1 MAAKKLYHKKNK
13 PTRRKREMSNDLL
26 FHFLQVQENTS
37 SMSKPASESPPVTD
51 ESGFSIKE
59 LNHINEGILEQ
70 LQQVISDNKF
80 KTYFHKNLVL
90 SQLGIEHIIFTLP
103 TEFMKNIISDQFM
116 NELDNAI
123 LNVLGK
129 KYVIELQVSAPA
141 HKSLSSNQSSILR
154 NNNPSEPPAPR
165 SAKDASFTLDL
176 NNKSEDIQD
185 KVDSLVIKETR
196 PNNYVIVDNTKTF
209 DNFIFGP
216 SNQMAYN
223 ACKAVAL
230 NPGKKYSSIFLYS
243 DSGLGKTH
251 LLHAVANDI
260 YSRYPTLNVQLVSA
274 KDLISEMLNAI
285 RFQKMDEIHTKYSR
299 HLDVLMIDDIQILRK
314 TEGIQDQ
321 FFHLFN
327 ELHNQ
332 KKQLIFTA
340 DKNPKD
346 IEGIEERIK
355 TRLQWGL
362 VVDIQ
367 KPDLET
373 RIAILKRKAQDL
385 DLFLTEDI
393 LTLIAT
399 HINNSIRELEG
410 AIVKISACSELMS
423 MEVDCE
429 MVKDILKLDTYRVKK
444 DVSIE
449 DIARASATF
458 FEVSLADL
466 KSKSRDQRY
475 THPRHIAMY
484 LAYEKYSNTFKEIG
498 NFFNRDH
505 SSVVS
510 AVEKIRGLLKT
521 NSQITKDINSIEER
535 LD

>member
-1 MAAKKLYHKKNK
+1 M
-13 PTRRKREMSNDLL
+13 TNDLL
-26 FHFLQVQENTS
+26 SHFLKVQDNLAPPT
-37 SMSKPASESPPVTD
+37 PSPIVEKAAPID
-51 ESGFSIKE
+51 DQSFSLEE
-59 LNHINEGILEQ
+59 LSRINEGILDQ
-70 LQQVISDNKF
+70 LQQVVSENKF
-80 KTYFHKNLVL
+80 KTYFHKNLIL
-90 SQLGIEHIIFTLP
+90 THLGLEQIIFTLP
-103 TEFMKNIISDQFM
+103 TEFMKNIITDQFM
-116 NELDNAI
+116 NELNNAI
-123 LNVLGK
+123 INVLGK
-129 KYVIELQVSAPA
+129 KYLIELRTNAPA
-141 HKSLSSNQSSILR
+141 HKSLSSNQTSFLKNSSE
-154 NNNPSEPPAPR
+154 NSPPR
-165 SAKDASFTLDL
+165 SAKDVSFTLNLKDSREDL
-176 NNKSEDIQD
+176 QD
-185 KVDSLVIKETR
+185 KVDSLVINEIRSST
-196 PNNYVIVDNTKTF
+196 NHVIVDKTKTF
-209 DNFIFGP
+209 ENFIFGP

-223 ACKAVAL
+223 ACKAVSL
-230 NPGKKYSSIFLYS
+230 NPGKKYSSVFLYS

-260 YSRYPTLNVQLVSA
+260 YMRYPNLNVQLVSA

-285 RFQKMDEIHTKYSR
+285 RFQKMDDIHTKYSR
-299 HLDVLMIDDIQILRK
+299 HLDILMIDDIQILRK

-429 MVKDILKLDTYRVKK
+429 MVKNILKLDTYRLKK
-444 DVSIE
+444 DTSIE
-449 DIARASATF
+449 EIAKTAALY
-458 FEVSLADL
+458 FEVSLNDL
-466 KSKSRDQRY
+466 KSKSRDQKY

-484 LAYEKYSNTFKEIG
+484 VAYENFSNTFKEIG

-510 AVEKIRGLLKT
+510 AVEKIRTYIKSDTQL
-521 NSQITKDINSIEER
+521 SKDISNIEEK
-535 LD
+535 LNQ

>member
-1 MAAKKLYHKKNK
+1 
-13 PTRRKREMSNDLL
+13 MSNDLL
-26 FHFLQVQENTS
+26 SHFLQVQDTTTTISTPVAESN
-37 SMSKPASESPPVTD
+37 SKKD
-51 ESGFSIKE
+51 EAGFSFEE
-59 LNHINEGILEQ
+59 LNHINEGVLDQ
-70 LQQVISDNKF
+70 LQQVISENKF

-90 SQLGIEHIIFTLP
+90 SHLGVEHVVFTLP
-103 TEFMKNIISDQFM
+103 TEFMKTIIADQFM

-129 KYVIELQVSAPA
+129 KYVIELQVNIPA
-141 HKSLSSNQSSILR
+141 HKSLSSNQSSILK
-154 NNNPSEPPAPR
+154 NAAPEPVAPR
-165 SAKDASFTLDL
+165 SAKDVSFTLNLTDKNEDL
-176 NNKSEDIQD
+176 QD
-185 KVDSLVIKETR
+185 KVESMVIKETR
-196 PNNYVIVDNTKTF
+196 PSSNHVVVDNTKTF
-209 DNFIFGP
+209 DNFVFGP
-216 SNQMAYN
+216 SNQMAFN

-230 NPGKKYSSIFLYS
+230 NPGKKYTSIFLYS

-260 YSRYPTLNVQLVSA
+260 FARYPTLNIQLVSA

-299 HLDVLMIDDIQILRK
+299 HLDVLMIDDIQVLRK

-393 LTLIAT
+393 LTLIAS

-429 MVKDILKLDTYRVKK
+429 MVKDILKLDTYRIKK

-449 DIARASATF
+449 DIARASAQF

-484 LAYEKYSNTFKEIG
+484 VAYEKFNNTFKEIG

-510 AVEKIRGLLKT
+510 AVEKIRGYLKT
-521 NSQITKDINSIEER
+521 DSQLSKDINSIEER
-535 LD
+535 LG

>member
-1 MAAKKLYHKKNK
+1 
-13 PTRRKREMSNDLL
+13 MSND
-26 FHFLQVQENTS
+26 FFSHFLQVPENSTQNQGPAAENKPSHPAPAVEELS
-37 SMSKPASESPPVTD
+37 S
-51 ESGFSIKE
+51 SGFSDDE
-59 LNHINEGILEQ
+59 LSRINGGILEQ
-70 LQQVISDNKF
+70 LQLVVSENKF
-80 KTYFHKNLVL
+80 RTYFHKNFVL
-90 SQLGIEHIIFTLP
+90 RDISGERIIFTLP
-103 TEFMKNIISDQFM
+103 TEFMKNMIADQFLG
-116 NELDNAI
+116 ELDNAI
-123 LNVLGK
+123 LNVLGT
-129 KYVIELQVSAPA
+129 KYEIDLQVSNPL
-141 HKSLSSNQSSILR
+141 HKSLSSNTSSILKSLV
-154 NNNPSEPPAPR
+154 PSEAPR
-165 SAKDASFTLDL
+165 SAKDVSFTLDL
-176 NNKSEDIQD
+176 KNNAEDLQD
-185 KVDSLVIKETR
+185 KVESIVIKETR
-196 PNNYVIVDNTKTF
+196 PQNNSVIVDKTKTF

-216 SNQMAYN
+216 SNQMAFN

-230 NPGKKYSSIFLYS
+230 NPGKKYSSIFMYS

-260 YSRYPTLNVQLVSA
+260 AERHPELTVQLVSA

-299 HLDVLMIDDIQILRK
+299 HLDVLMIDDIQVLRK

-332 KKQLIFTA
+332 KNQLIFTA

-410 AIVKISACSELMS
+410 AIIRICAHSELMEV
-423 MEVDCE
+423 EVDAE
-429 MVKDILKLDTYRVKK
+429 MVKDILKLDTYRLKK

-449 DIARASATF
+449 DLARASAQY

-466 KSKSRDQRY
+466 KSKSRDQRF

-484 LAYEKYSNTFKEIG
+484 LAYEKFNNTFKEIG

-510 AVEKIRGLLKT
+510 AVEKIRAHLKT
-521 NSQITKDINSIEER
+521 DAQLSKDINNIEEK
-535 LD
+535 LS